1 MNVLKFYTEVSGLC
15 INVDNTRAVWIGSM
29 RNSGLVMCPEFNVKW
44 DNGPFKLL
52 GVTLS
57 VNLETVFDLNY
68 VPKIDA
74 IKMLLAIWSKRLLSP
89 LGRITVVRH
98 WHYQH

>member
-1 MNVLKFYTEVSGLC
+1 
-15 INVDNTRAVWIGSM
+15 M

-57 VNLETVFDLNY
+57 VNLETICEPNY
-68 VPKIDA
+68 VPNNND
-74 IKMLLAIWSKRLLSP
+74 IKMAIWSKRLL
-89 LGRITVVRH
+89 
-98 WHYQH
+98 